1 MKRIRNTVLLAA
13 AVLIGASARASTQV
27 ATASLIG
34 RWAGVADVSLDW
46 TKQRTLPINIVIGAN
61 DQVTGTIG
69 DATLI
74 HGRLLKNR
82 GWIARTMQIKTDYII
97 QADLDGPV
105 IRAESIQRD
114 MVEIPFNSR
123 DGRLVG
129 SVNGSSYK
137 IGATAPPALV
147 AKFTL
152 IRAPELIICD
162 R

>member
-1 MKRIRNTVLLAA
+1 MKRIRNTVLLGAA
-13 AVLIGASARASTQV
+13 ILIGASARASTQV
-27 ATASLIG
+27 ATPSLIG
-34 RWAGVADVSLDW
+34 RWAGVANVGVDW
-46 TKQRTLPINIVIGAN
+46 TKQRTLAVNIVIGAN

-137 IGATAPPALV
+137 IGAASPPALV